1 MTREV
6 ESASGLP
13 GQDCC
18 TVCAAADWA
27 ASKNAAKADFS
38 TDIGLIWRGT
48 LLQFEISDYLP
59 RRNAEATS
67 IVGKVQG
74 CVPP

>member
-1 MTREV
+1 
-6 ESASGLP
+6 
-13 GQDCC
+13 
-18 TVCAAADWA
+18 
-27 ASKNAAKADFS
+27 
-38 TDIGLIWRGT
+38 LIWRGT